1 MDGLLFV
8 DAREDLFNVN
18 LGLKIDALSY
28 KYGFLKKN
36 IASIFGISYRNF
48 HEYLIGQSVLSAF
61 RIRLLCSFFGVSPS
75 YLLGFSIEMYEE
87 SSILCLESALWTY
100 SHGVFILRDDNL
112 RECFSLS
119 VKDEYANAERRA
131 YYFSLEQR
139 AFIIFY
145 INVLS
150 LFYNKDVSSN
160 FTFSKTFISDIKKQ
174 LCCLICKY

>member
-1 MDGLLFV
+1 MDGLFSV
-8 DAREDLFNVN
+8 DFCEDFFNVN

-48 HEYLIGQSVLSAF
+48 HKFVIGQSALPAF

-75 YLLGFSIEMYEE
+75 YLLGISKEMYEE

-100 SHGVFILRDDNL
+100 SHGVFILREDNL
-112 RECFSLS
+112 RECFSLF

-150 LFYNKDVSSN
+150 LFYNKEVASKYT
-160 FTFSKTFISDIKKQ
+160 FTKSFISNIKKE
-174 LCCLICKY
+174 LCSLICKY